1 MLTRQKYCAH
11 HHHNHYLRHHLGER
25 GGAGRHEYLA
35 HAVVELGEAL
45 LIDTQEALRRALLG
59 DLVLQVPHAVAVRE
73 LLVLRAALR
82 QNAALEAAHVEQQV
96 GIVLAIDTDETG
108 FPLDSGDRT
117 GKAVLD
123 VPKHGATTMSINRTS
138 TWRIQNAFRKDKVK
152 KKSHQ

>member
-35 HAVVELGEAL
+35 HAVVELGETL
-45 LIDTQEALRRALLG
+45 LIHTQEALRRALLG

-96 GIVLAIDTDETG
+96 GIVLAVDGDEAVL
-108 FPLDSGDRT
+108 PLDRRHRARQ
-117 GKAVLD
+117 AVLD
-123 VPKHGATTMSINRTS
+123 VPEHRATPATVRERAKHSFKI
-138 TWRIQNAFRKDKVK
+138 
-152 KKSHQ
+152 